1 MAVKKT
7 KKSKKGFIAFIVS
20 IVVIAI
26 AVSGVLYF
34 RQKNAA
40 PKTEQVSEY
49 TVREETFENV
59 IEITGNVSAAASQDL
74 KAAGSGTVTAV
85 YAKEGD
91 FVKKGQIILA
101 MDATEQE
108 YALAKHDYD
117 MDQKRINGSAKELEL
132 MAKQRTVLVQ
142 KLEDRKVTA
151 YFDGIIAQLTVAS
164 GDYLDAKDTV
174 GVLIDR
180 SYMKASVEIVETD
193 ASKLKVNQKVNF
205 SFPAYPNK
213 VVEGFVVTYPSVGR
227 ITSRGATVID
237 AEVRINNPP
246 SQILPQ
252 YSFTGEI
259 EVTAPVTVT
268 IVERQAIA
276 YTSGKPYAE
285 IIQKDGSTKKVD
297 VEVSPY
303 GVSYVSI
310 ISGLNPGDVLKN
322 QGSAASGRLRMSG
335 AVPSKAD
342 GSVPPAAGTTTT
354 TTTTT
359 GARGGMGGGSTGGM
373 APVIRP

>member
-1 MAVKKT
+1 MAGKKN
-7 KKSKKGFIAFIVS
+7 KKSKKGIIVLIIS
-20 IVVIAI
+20 IIIIILVA
-26 AVSGVLYF
+26 SGIFYV
-34 RQKNAA
+34 RKKTKDAKIIQAA
-40 PKTEQVSEY
+40 EY
-49 TVREETFENV
+49 TVREETFKNV

-85 YAKEGD
+85 VVKEGEL
-91 FVKKGQIILA
+91 VRKGQIILTL
-101 MDATEQE
+101 DATEQE

-132 MAKQRTVLVQ
+132 MQKQRSVLVQ

-151 YFDGIIAQLTVAS
+151 YFDGIIAQLTVAA

-205 SFPAYPNK
+205 SFPAYSNK

-227 ITSRGATVID
+227 VTSRGATVID

-246 SQILPQ
+246 AEILPN

-276 YTSGKPYAE
+276 SAAGKPYAE
-285 IIQKDGSTKKVD
+285 VIQKDGTLKKVD
-297 VEVSPY
+297 IEIVPY
-303 GVSYVSI
+303 GASYVSI
-310 ISGLNPGDVLKN
+310 LSGLKSGDVLKN
-322 QGSAASGRLRMSG
+322 QASSASGRLRVTGGG
-335 AVPSKAD
+335 AVPSS
-342 GSVPPAAGTTTT
+342 GNSPSGP
-354 TTTTT
+354 T
-359 GARGGMGGGSTGGM
+359 GEFGGGP
-373 APVIRP
+373 APMMR